1 MAYQKGK
8 GCQPI
13 TSKIKYTTKGGM
25 VTQPILNMG
34 APVKMKMSSPA
45 KGLNDGDTGKRGE
58 NGLGTIGGNYAAN
71 NAMQAIPSDD
81 LSMTP
86 YSKKDGKGV
95 IHGPKV
101 SYDMAYEKAKK
112 TKRYAN
118 MSKADYIK
126 EAKRQTKSFTET
138 GNWDAKPKRKK
149 ATATSTIKSKG
160 IQPLS
165 KEIKIE
171 TKVDASAVKP
181 KGKKVEPT
189 KKQARKTKSIDKKL
203 TKAQAARDAGNIKKA
218 ERKERAAKRKAA
230 RVARKAS
237 PAKQTN
243 TGIFAKGIP
252 DKDIKRGRGAFG
264 GIIGPSQ
271 GIGNQRGGSKYSF
284 LDANKDGDHAFNDS
298 NNDGNVVTRTLGTFK
313 PKKKKK
319 SKKGA

>member
-13 TSKIKYTTKGGM
+13 TSKIKHTTKGGM

-34 APVKMKMSSPA
+34 APVKMKMTSPA
-45 KGLNDGDTGKRGE
+45 KQTYDGQSIKKGE
-58 NGLGTIGGNYAAN
+58 DGLGTIGGNYAAN

-86 YSKKDGKGV
+86 YSVKKEYANYVEKNPKVTKKTGV

-112 TKRYAN
+112 TKRYAD

-149 ATATSTIKSKG
+149 VTATSTIKSTG

-171 TKVDASAVKP
+171 AKVGASAIKP

-189 KKQARKTKSIDKKL
+189 KKQTRKTAKVNKKL
-203 TKAQAARDAGNIKKA
+203 TQAAEARAAGNENKA
-218 ERKERAAKRKAA
+218 LRKEKAAQRKAA
-230 RVARKAS
+230 RLA
-237 PAKQTN
+237 
-243 TGIFAKGIP
+243 
-252 DKDIKRGRGAFG
+252 
-264 GIIGPSQ
+264 
-271 GIGNQRGGSKYSF
+271 
-284 LDANKDGDHAFNDS
+284 
-298 NNDGNVVTRTLGTFK
+298 
-313 PKKKKK
+313 KKKK
-319 SKKGA
+319 